1 MGDRRGPGYGEVV
14 PRPDWPTAATF
25 VPAGASLAELATA
38 AEGCRGCPLWEP
50 ATQVVFG
57 AGPPDARV
65 VLVGE
70 QPGDSEDLAGEPF
83 IGPAGRLLD
92 GALEEAGIDRS
103 TTYVT
108 NAVKHFK
115 YRAQGKRRIHAT
127 PDRWEVAACT
137 PWLQA
142 EMEVL
147 RPEVVVLLGAT
158 AGKAVFG
165 PSFRV
170 TQSRGVLLPWPPS
183 GDEGRYGGGQAL
195 ATLHPSAVL
204 RSDDRDAA
212 RAGLVADLRVAA
224 AAVAG

>member
-1 MGDRRGPGYGEVV
+1 M
-14 PRPDWPTAATF
+14 PRPDWPTAAPF
-25 VPAGASLAELATA
+25 VPAELTLPALVEA
-38 AEGCRGCPLWEP
+38 AQGCRGCPLWEP

-57 AGPPDARV
+57 AGPADARL

-70 QPGDSEDLAGEPF
+70 QPGDQEDRAGEPF
-83 IGPAGRLLD
+83 VGPAGRLLD

-103 TTYVT
+103 VAYVT

-115 YRAQGKRRIHAT
+115 FRATGKRRIHAS
-127 PDRWEVAACT
+127 PDTWEVKACT

-183 GDEGRYGGGQAL
+183 GDDNRYGGGQVL

-204 RSDDRDAA
+204 RADDRQAA
-212 RAGLVADLRVAA
+212 RAGLLADLRVAA
-224 AAVAG
+224 TALSG

>member
-1 MGDRRGPGYGEVV
+1 M
-14 PRPDWPTAATF
+14 PRPDWPTAAPF
-25 VPAGASLAELATA
+25 VPPGADLATLSSA
-38 AEGCRGCPLWEP
+38 MDGCRGCPLWEP
-50 ATQVVFG
+50 ATQAVPG
-57 AGPPDARV
+57 SGPADARL

-70 QPGDSEDLAGEPF
+70 QPGDAEDRQGLPF
-83 IGPAGRLLD
+83 VGPAGRLLD
-92 GALEEAGIDRS
+92 GALEEAGIDRAAA
-103 TTYVT
+103 YVT

-115 YRAQGKRRIHAT
+115 FRARGKRRIHAS
-127 PDRWEVAACT
+127 PDTWEVRACT

-142 EMEVL
+142 EMAVL

-183 GDEGRYGGGQAL
+183 GDEQTYGDGQVL

-204 RSDDRDAA
+204 RADDVDTA

-224 AAVAG
+224 TTLG

>member
-1 MGDRRGPGYGEVV
+1 M
-14 PRPDWPTAATF
+14 PRPDWPTAAPF
-25 VPAGASLAELATA
+25 VPADPTLPALAEA
-38 AEGCRGCPLWEP
+38 AAGCRGCPLWEP

-57 AGPPDARV
+57 KGPADARV

-70 QPGDSEDLAGEPF
+70 QPGDQEDRAGEPF
-83 IGPAGRLLD
+83 VGPAGQLLD

-103 TTYVT
+103 TAYVT

-115 YRAQGKRRIHAT
+115 FRAAGKRRIHAS
-127 PDRWEVAACT
+127 PDTWEVRACT

-142 EMEVL
+142 EMSVL

-170 TQSRGVLLPWPPS
+170 TQSRGVLMPWPPS
-183 GDEGRYGGGQAL
+183 GDASRYGDGQAL

-204 RSDDRDAA
+204 RADDREAA

-224 AAVAG
+224 AALSA

>member
-1 MGDRRGPGYGEVV
+1 M
-14 PRPDWPTAATF
+14 PRPDWPTAAPF
-25 VPAGASLAELATA
+25 VPAGASLDDLAQA
-38 AEGCRGCPLWEP
+38 AGGCRGCPLWEP

-57 AGPPDARV
+57 AGPTDARV

-70 QPGDSEDLAGEPF
+70 QPGDAEDLAGEPF
-83 IGPAGRLLD
+83 VGPAGRLLD
-92 GALEEAGIDRS
+92 GVLQEAGIDRS
-103 TTYVT
+103 TAYVT

-115 YRAQGKRRIHAT
+115 FRAQGKRRIHAS
-127 PDRWEVAACT
+127 PDTWEVRACT

-142 EMEVL
+142 EMAAL

-170 TQSRGVLLPWPPS
+170 TQSRGVLMPWPPS
-183 GDEGRYGGGQAL
+183 GDESRYGGGQAL

-204 RSDDRDAA
+204 RADDREAA
-212 RAGLVADLRVAA
+212 RAGLVADLKVAA
-224 AAVAG
+224 AVLTG